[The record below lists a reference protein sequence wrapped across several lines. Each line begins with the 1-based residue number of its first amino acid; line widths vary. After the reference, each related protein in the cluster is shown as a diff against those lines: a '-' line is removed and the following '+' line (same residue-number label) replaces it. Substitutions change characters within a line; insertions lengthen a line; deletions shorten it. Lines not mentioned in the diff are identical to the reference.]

1 MSYKLWMFSIID
13 VSSEKNN
20 LYEMFWTVGLGL
32 KQVSSPRDFCQ
43 TRTNYLGHKALLD
56 LIWVTCPRFHVTQRV
71 NNWEYKTK
79 FIDSYSKQIKASLW
93 SFFVNSLF
101 QTSHGNS
108 KFWHA
113 RFFLYTQCTLLLVF
127 SLIYNDASQLITRT
141 FTSSTHGLESK
152 DQTTLSGLKTFW
164 RHWLE
169 PTTLLRP

>member
-79 FIDSYSKQIKASLW
+79 FIDSYSKQIKA
-93 SFFVNSLF
+93 LF
-101 QTSHGNS
+101 AWVLPEWMFCY
-108 KFWHA
+108 K
-113 RFFLYTQCTLLLVF
+113 
-127 SLIYNDASQLITRT
+127 QL
-141 FTSSTHGLESK
+141 
-152 DQTTLSGLKTFW
+152 LKTKAAIPHFILYFM
-164 RHWLE
+164 RNEVYISAQNFSALGKKPGR
-169 PTTLLRP
+169 PTEACWQNTNQGFAWTNSWTRR